1 MRREIKQKEEEVKEE
16 EVGENVVGADI
27 LKMFLV
33 FLSEEFMG
41 NQVL

>member
-27 LKMFLV
+27 LKMFSV